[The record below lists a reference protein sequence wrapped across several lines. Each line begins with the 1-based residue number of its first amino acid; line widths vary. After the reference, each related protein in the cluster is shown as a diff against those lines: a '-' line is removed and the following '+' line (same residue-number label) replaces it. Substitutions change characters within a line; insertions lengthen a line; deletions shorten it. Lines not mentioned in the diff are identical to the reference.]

1 MEQAIK
7 PALKNLVLKSSGFPA
22 RLAMLAR
29 WRRNRGETES
39 IDAVMQVFLT
49 PEQQKDSQYAKRM
62 HRRIRRDMIRHLI
75 TPDEYFLYGFEE
87 LSSRGKR
94 MFVGESGCGKSTLL
108 RTLMMLMEENCQIDK
123 GAVFFEETDLTK
135 LSEKELR
142 LLRGKDIVM
151 IFQNAALA
159 SNPLHKIGHQ
169 FYETIT
175 SHSGKMSKK
184 ECYAK
189 AEDIL
194 KKLKFKEPKRIL
206 NSYPF
211 ELSGGMN
218 QRVALAL
225 AILMNPKLIL
235 ADEPTSALDVTVQ
248 AQVIKQM
255 RQLREAY
262 RTAML
267 VVTHNMGVVAQLCD
281 KVGVL
286 YAGRIVE
293 WGSVKDILEYP
304 KHPYTQALISAIPE
318 MNGEDPTGIPGSPK
332 EFTKEEIGCDFA
344 PRCTKAKENCAC
356 VVPEKVVL
364 SDEHWALCPYCREE

>member
-1 MEQAIK
+1 MKLLNVDSLSVSYSHIPTVK
-7 PALKNLVLKSSGFPA
+7 DISFSISP
-22 RLAMLAR
+22 
-29 WRRNRGETES
+29 GE
-39 IDAVMQVFLT
+39 IVGL
-49 PEQQKDSQYAKRM
+49 
-62 HRRIRRDMIRHLI
+62 
-75 TPDEYFLYGFEE
+75 
-87 LSSRGKR
+87 
-94 MFVGESGCGKSTLL
+94 VGESGCGKSTLL

-151 IFQNAALA
+151 IFQNAALS

-255 RQLREAY
+255 RQLRESY
-262 RTAML
+262 HTAML

-293 WGSVKDILEYP
+293 WGSVEDILEHP

-318 MNGEDPTGIPGSPK
+318 MNGEDPTGIH
-332 EFTKEEIGCDFA
+332 E
-344 PRCTKAKENCAC
+344 RRNR
-356 VVPEKVVL
+356 L
-364 SDEHWALCPYCREE
+364 

>member
-1 MEQAIK
+1 MKLLNVDSLSVSYSNIPTVK
-7 PALKNLVLKSSGFPA
+7 DVSFSIRP
-22 RLAMLAR
+22 
-29 WRRNRGETES
+29 GE
-39 IDAVMQVFLT
+39 IVGL
-49 PEQQKDSQYAKRM
+49 
-62 HRRIRRDMIRHLI
+62 
-75 TPDEYFLYGFEE
+75 
-87 LSSRGKR
+87 
-94 MFVGESGCGKSTLL
+94 VGESGCGKSTLL
-108 RTLMMLMEENCQIDK
+108 RALMMLMEENCQIDK
-123 GAVFFEETDLTK
+123 GSIFFEETDLTK

-175 SHSGKMSKK
+175 SHSGKIPKK

-189 AEDIL
+189 AEEIL
-194 KKLKFKEPKRIL
+194 QKLKFKEPKRIL

-225 AILMNPKLIL
+225 AMLMNPKLIL

-255 RQLREAY
+255 RQLREIY
-262 RTAML
+262 HTAML

-281 KVGVL
+281 TVGVL

-293 WGSVKDILEYP
+293 WGSVEDILEHP
-304 KHPYTQALISAIPE
+304 KHPYTQALISSIPE
-318 MNGEDPTGIPGSPK
+318 MNGEDPTGIPGAPK
-332 EFTKEEIGCDFA
+332 EFTKEETGCAFA
-344 PRCTKAKENCAC
+344 PRCTKAKENCVC
-356 VVPEKVVL
+356 TVPEKVVL
-364 SDEHWALCPYCREE
+364 SDEHWTLCPYCREE

>member
-1 MEQAIK
+1 
-7 PALKNLVLKSSGFPA
+7 
-22 RLAMLAR
+22 
-29 WRRNRGETES
+29 
-39 IDAVMQVFLT
+39 
-49 PEQQKDSQYAKRM
+49 
-62 HRRIRRDMIRHLI
+62 
-75 TPDEYFLYGFEE
+75 
-87 LSSRGKR
+87 
-94 MFVGESGCGKSTLL
+94 
-108 RTLMMLMEENCQIDK
+108 
-123 GAVFFEETDLTK
+123 
-135 LSEKELR
+135 
-142 LLRGKDIVM
+142 
-151 IFQNAALA
+151 
-159 SNPLHKIGHQ
+159 
-169 FYETIT
+169 
-175 SHSGKMSKK
+175 
-184 ECYAK
+184 
-189 AEDIL
+189 
-194 KKLKFKEPKRIL
+194 
-206 NSYPF
+206 
-211 ELSGGMN
+211 MN

-255 RQLREAY
+255 RQLRESY
-262 RTAML
+262 HTAML

-293 WGSVKDILEYP
+293 WGSVEDILEHP

>member
-1 MEQAIK
+1 
-7 PALKNLVLKSSGFPA
+7 
-22 RLAMLAR
+22 
-29 WRRNRGETES
+29 
-39 IDAVMQVFLT
+39 
-49 PEQQKDSQYAKRM
+49 
-62 HRRIRRDMIRHLI
+62 
-75 TPDEYFLYGFEE
+75 
-87 LSSRGKR
+87 
-94 MFVGESGCGKSTLL
+94 
-108 RTLMMLMEENCQIDK
+108 
-123 GAVFFEETDLTK
+123 
-135 LSEKELR
+135 
-142 LLRGKDIVM
+142 
-151 IFQNAALA
+151 
-159 SNPLHKIGHQ
+159 
-169 FYETIT
+169 
-175 SHSGKMSKK
+175 
-184 ECYAK
+184 
-189 AEDIL
+189 
-194 KKLKFKEPKRIL
+194 
-206 NSYPF
+206 
-211 ELSGGMN
+211 MN

>member
-1 MEQAIK
+1 MKLLNVDSLSVSYSHIPTVK
-7 PALKNLVLKSSGFPA
+7 DISFSISP
-22 RLAMLAR
+22 
-29 WRRNRGETES
+29 GE
-39 IDAVMQVFLT
+39 IVGL
-49 PEQQKDSQYAKRM
+49 
-62 HRRIRRDMIRHLI
+62 
-75 TPDEYFLYGFEE
+75 
-87 LSSRGKR
+87 
-94 MFVGESGCGKSTLL
+94 VGESGCGKSTLL

-151 IFQNAALA
+151 IFQNAALS

-175 SHSGKMSKK
+175 SHSEKMSKK

-255 RQLREAY
+255 RQLRESY
-262 RTAML
+262 HTAML

-293 WGSVKDILEYP
+293 WGSVEDILEHP

>member
-1 MEQAIK
+1 
-7 PALKNLVLKSSGFPA
+7 
-22 RLAMLAR
+22 
-29 WRRNRGETES
+29 
-39 IDAVMQVFLT
+39 
-49 PEQQKDSQYAKRM
+49 
-62 HRRIRRDMIRHLI
+62 
-75 TPDEYFLYGFEE
+75 
-87 LSSRGKR
+87 
-94 MFVGESGCGKSTLL
+94 
-108 RTLMMLMEENCQIDK
+108 
-123 GAVFFEETDLTK
+123 
-135 LSEKELR
+135 
-142 LLRGKDIVM
+142 
-151 IFQNAALA
+151 
-159 SNPLHKIGHQ
+159 
-169 FYETIT
+169 
-175 SHSGKMSKK
+175 MSKK

-293 WGSVKDILEYP
+293 WGSVEDILEQP

-344 PRCTKAKENCAC
+344 PRCTKAKENCASM
-356 VVPEKVVL
+356 VPEKVVL